1 MRLERLKLA
10 LWLLVIG
17 SWGLGVIIGRWWS
30 VNEFVIELSKVVQV
44 VSPLQLGAWWHPIVF
59 MILSVVGVFVLSQVF
74 LGVGASVFLFARGM
88 YDSTL
93 IMQLEGTIGGWTL
106 TNVPMSEV
114 WIVSMLVLILAVN
127 LPLCLWSGQLGAQR
141 GVYVFYRL
149 RGKTVDPDFGSKP
162 FSKFLLILTASIAVG
177 VVGAI
182 IFSYA

>member
-1 MRLERLKLA
+1 M
-10 LWLLVIG
+10 
-17 SWGLGVIIGRWWS
+17 GLSEVVRVGLDQ
-30 VNEFVIELSKVVQV
+30 LS
-44 VSPLQLGAWWHPIVF
+44 AWWHPIAF

-93 IMQLEGTIGGWTL
+93 ILQLEGIVGGWSAASI
-106 TNVPMSEV
+106 PMNEV
-114 WIVSMLVLILAVN
+114 WIVSMLILILGAN

-149 RGKTVDPDFGSKP
+149 RGKTMDPDFGSEP
-162 FSKFLLILTASIAVG
+162 FSKFLLILTASITIGLVS
-177 VVGAI
+177 AI